1 MGKGERM
8 KTEMVLLGAAGAVIA
23 LVVVYTMMGTKKR
36 GHEEGE
42 NDEPAVVK
50 IAKLEV
56 EVSHLAD
63 KAKENA
69 ASFQDEVNKLP
80 GDHPKLKAFAAKG
93 VALAT
98 GTSNLLDNL
107 QEIGGFTDEQRKA
120 ASDLAKQKAIEL
132 AKKGGT
138 KFIGAAKEK
147 FAAWLENRRKKSQGK

>member
-1 MGKGERM
+1 M

-36 GHEEGE
+36 DREKD
-42 NDEPAVVK
+42 DEPAVAK

-69 ASFQDEVNKLP
+69 VTIQEAVNKLP
-80 GDHPKLKAFAAKG
+80 GDHPKLKEFAAKG

-120 ASDLAKQKAIEL
+120 AGDLAKQKAIEL

-147 FAAWLENRRKKSQGK
+147 FAAWLENRRKK

>member
-1 MGKGERM
+1 M

-36 GHEEGE
+36 DREEGE
-42 NDEPAVVK
+42 DDEPEVAK
-50 IAKLEV
+50 IVKLEV

-63 KAKENA
+63 EAKANA
-69 ASFQDEVNKLP
+69 VTIQEAVNRLP
-80 GDHPKLKAFAAKG
+80 GDNPKLKEFAAKG

-138 KFIGAAKEK
+138 KVVSAAKNK
-147 FAAWLENRRKKSQGK
+147 IVTWWNNRKK